1 VNRSSTG
8 EVLAAVVL
16 LLAAES
22 QGEGAETVADAARS
36 SRVTGG
42 GAQMAS
48 RQESRQ
54 VGDGSAR
61 RLMKKAAWC

>member
-22 QGEGAETVADAARS
+22 QGDGAETVADAARS

-42 GAQMAS
+42 DAQMAS
-48 RQESRQ
+48 RQTE
-54 VGDGSAR
+54 GATGR
-61 RLMKKAAWC
+61 R